1 MKKAIIVGASSGI
14 GYELAKRL
22 VSDGYLVGVTGRRVS
37 LLMELHASMPLQIFP
52 LEMDACDLNS
62 VDRHLH
68 DLVLRLGGL
77 DLLIIS
83 AGTGELNLQL
93 DFGLEKQM
101 IDINVSGF
109 TAVADWAFNYFV
121 RQKHGTLASITS
133 IAALRGNR
141 QSPAYSATKAYQVI
155 YLEGLRQKA
164 FRDCR
169 QISIIDIRPGYVDT
183 KMAKGD
189 NIFWISPL
197 KKACDQIMA
206 GIDGRKP
213 VVYITRRWRII
224 AWALRLLPG
233 FVHKRL

>member
-1 MKKAIIVGASSGI
+1 MKNAIIVGASSGM
-14 GYELAKRL
+14 GNELAKRL
-22 VSDGYLVGVTGRRVS
+22 AGDGYRVGITGRRFS
-37 LLMELHASMPLQIFP
+37 LLTELKASMPLQIFP
-52 LEMDACDLNS
+52 MEMDACDLNS
-62 VDRHLH
+62 IDRHLN
-68 DLVLRLGGL
+68 DLVLQLGGL

-83 AGTGELNLQL
+83 AGTGELNPQL
-93 DFGLEKQM
+93 DFGLEKQT
-101 IDINVSGF
+101 IDVNVSGF
-109 TAVADWAFNYFV
+109 TAIADWAFNYFA

-141 QSPAYSATKAYQVI
+141 QSPAYSASKAYQVI

-183 KMAKGD
+183 KMAKGE
-189 NIFWISPL
+189 NIFWVSPV
-197 KKACDQIMA
+197 KKACDQIME
-206 GIDGRKP
+206 GIHSRKP

>member
-1 MKKAIIVGASSGI
+1 MKNAVIVGASSGM

-22 VSDGYLVGVTGRRVS
+22 AGDGYRVGVTGRRLS
-37 LLMELHASMPLQIFP
+37 LLRELQASMPLQLFP
-52 LEMDACDLNS
+52 MELDACDLNS
-62 VDRHLH
+62 VDRHLN
-68 DLVLRLGGL
+68 DLVLQLGGL

-83 AGTGELNLQL
+83 AGTGELNPQL
-93 DFGLEKQM
+93 DFGLEKQT

-109 TAVADWAFNYFV
+109 TAIADWAYNYFV

-133 IAALRGNR
+133 IAAFRGNR
-141 QSPAYSATKAYQVI
+141 QSPAYSASKAYQVI

-169 QISIIDIRPGYVDT
+169 HLSIIDIRPGYVDT
-183 KMAKGD
+183 KMAKGE
-189 NIFWISPL
+189 NIFWVSSVE
-197 KKACDQIMA
+197 KACDQIIE
-206 GIDGRKP
+206 GIASKKP